1 MSDQEPRRSDGDPSR
16 IISDKEFRDYCKTH
30 GLNMLLEDEARPPD
44 VTTRDETDTPTNDLE
59 SELNDCVKN
68 FIDIAQDAYN
78 NPTRQNIETYQLH
91 HSTIVQELKEY
102 VRAMRNSIPDDDYEE
117 IVEMA
122 LDVSLKICEINDS
135 IRRTFSRITG
145 KEYVLSCDGD
155 RDDNQD
161 MIMAAEENTDLMVK
175 RAVGV
180 FRMMLD
186 DDMQSFQEV
195 LEQRYS
201 ISPRGKTLRVL
212 RVVGGH
218 ALSVAKIATGVA
230 IGVAAA
236 RGFKS
241 PK

>member
-91 HSTIVQELKEY
+91 HSTIVQELKKY
-102 VRAMRNSIPDDDYEE
+102 VRAMRNSIPDDDYEG
-117 IVEMA
+117 IVEMVS
-122 LDVSLKICEINDS
+122 DVSLKICEINDS
-135 IRRTFSRITG
+135 VCQTFSRITG
-145 KEYVLSCDGD
+145 KDYVLSCDGD
-155 RDDNQD
+155 REDNQD
-161 MIMAAEENTDLMVK
+161 MIMAAEENTDLMVNK
-175 RAVGV
+175 TVAV

-186 DDMQSFQEV
+186 DDMQSFQEI
-195 LEQRYS
+195 LEQRHS
-201 ISPRGKTLRVL
+201 TSPRARRSRLLRSVGHHTLD
-212 RVVGGH
+212 
-218 ALSVAKIATGVA
+218 VAKVTIDVVTGYLIVKK
-230 IGVAAA
+230 
-236 RGFKS
+236 FK
-241 PK
+241 